1 MNYIKELS
9 KVAERQKN
17 NLIEDMGVNENDALD
32 MALDNVLDERYL
44 ICKDIPENTDRLKL
58 RNKIKARMGNTKIRP
73 MLNDVKEIVK
83 EFHPKA
89 NISKNNGKVS
99 IQLHSDKGKQGI
111 ILELTNQNY
120 SFEIDQDF
128 EIASMI
134 IVKSQVNPEI

>member
-9 KVAERQKN
+9 KVTERQKN
-17 NLIEDMGVNENDALD
+17 NLIEDMGINENDALD

-58 RNKIKARMGNTKIRP
+58 RNQIKARMGNTKIRP
-73 MLNDVKEIVK
+73 MLNDVREIVK
-83 EFHPKA
+83 EFHPNA

-99 IQLHSDKGKQGI
+99 IQLHSNKGKQGI

-128 EIASMI
+128 EVPSMI
-134 IVKSQVNPEI
+134 IVKSQVNPEN